1 MHPFTKTDLEFLI
14 IVAISILFLWF
25 TFLRVH
31 CITSK
36 ISFFSDEVHPAKR
49 ASGLMLALLLVAI
62 YLLKKI
68 GAIYIE
74 DFYLET
80 RAFFILAMWE
90 SIAAFILSFI
100 KSLPYISLFVG
111 LMTITNWVFAWGT
124 YAEDWSI
131 FDSPG
136 LYKYIPLAIEIFI
149 VIIGPLFRRK
159 Q

>member
-14 IVAISILFLWF
+14 IIAISILFLWL

-36 ISFFSDEVHPAKR
+36 ISFFSSEAYPAKK
-49 ASGLMLALLLVAI
+49 ASGLILVLLLVAI
-62 YLLKKI
+62 YILRKV

-80 RAFFILAMWE
+80 RPFFIFALWE
-90 SIAAFILSFI
+90 SIAAFILTFI
-100 KSLPYISLFVG
+100 RSLPYISLLVA
-111 LMTITNWVFAWGT
+111 LMTITNWIFAWGT
-124 YAEDWSI
+124 YSEHWRI
-131 FDSPG
+131 FDSPDPF
-136 LYKYIPLAIEIFI
+136 KYIPLIIEIFI
-149 VIIGPLFRRK
+149 VIIGPFFKRK